1 MQANSIPS
9 TRDIPFDVSPSTR
22 TLLVEILSQ
31 LTTVKEEVAELREEN
46 RQKDQRIAELEARL
60 EDHESF
66 DGRERATD
74 RQRITALETPAPALR
89 EKTAEDHVNRL
100 FSEMRRLNIRQTTAK
115 DAARLLGV
123 SKPLIDKLKPYLA
136 TDPRFLIL
144 RDPHHKQRHLIRLAG
159 T

>member
-1 MQANSIPS
+1 MTDDNGIHQGYEDSHIPAAAA
-9 TRDIPFDVSPSTR
+9 VASPQY
-22 TLLVEILSQ
+22 LLSQ
-31 LTTVKEEVAELREEN
+31 ILDRLAAVEEEN
-46 RQKDQRIAELEARL
+46 RQLRQEVEALRR
-60 EDHESF
+60 DHADHRETV
-66 DGRERATD
+66 GREIASD
-74 RQRITALETPAPALR
+74 RRRITALETPAPALR

>member
-1 MQANSIPS
+1 MS
-9 TRDIPFDVSPSTR
+9 
-22 TLLVEILSQ
+22 EILAR
-31 LTTVKEEVAELREEN
+31 LAAVEEEN
-46 RQKDQRIAELEARL
+46 RQLRQEVEALRR
-60 EDHESF
+60 DHADHRETV
-66 DGRERATD
+66 GREIASD
-74 RQRITALETPAPALR
+74 RRRITALETPAPALR